1 MDFLF
6 TRAASHSE
14 YRDLDTRPWHDKAQH
29 FRALVNFLE
38 KRIVYVEDYGELA
51 LAGDQ
56 LIMGP
61 SSFG

>member
-6 TRAASHSE
+6 TRAADHSE
-14 YRDLDTRPWHDKAQH
+14 YREYDTRPWHDKAHH

-51 LAGDQ
+51 LACDQ
-56 LIMGP
+56 LLMEP
-61 SSFG
+61 L

>member
-6 TRAASHSE
+6 TRAAGHSE
-14 YRDLDTRPWHDKAQH
+14 YRDLDTRPWHDKAHH

-38 KRIVYVEDYGELA
+38 KLIVYVEDYGELA
-51 LAGDQ
+51 LACDQ

-61 SSFG
+61 L